1 MNIDTIQNDF
11 IKTTTNIY
19 LYVIFNWATISQDEH
34 IQRTLDVNTNS
45 MCRKLKLQNPNM
57 RDEFIQAHTYTLLL
71 MMIFMTMIPMTD
83 MLNANIPDYVLN
95 YANDTE
101 DPDDANDTNTPSI
114 DTPDIDID

>member
-11 IKTTTNIY
+11 IKNVTNIF
-19 LYVIFNWATISQDEH
+19 LYVIFNWATISQNEH
-34 IQRTLDVNTNS
+34 IMKTLDINTNS

-83 MLNANIPDYVLN
+83 VLKTNLPDHIL
-95 YANDTE
+95 
-101 DPDDANDTNTPSI
+101 NDTNAVESI
-114 DTPDIDID
+114 DTSCIDDPDKNDIYDID